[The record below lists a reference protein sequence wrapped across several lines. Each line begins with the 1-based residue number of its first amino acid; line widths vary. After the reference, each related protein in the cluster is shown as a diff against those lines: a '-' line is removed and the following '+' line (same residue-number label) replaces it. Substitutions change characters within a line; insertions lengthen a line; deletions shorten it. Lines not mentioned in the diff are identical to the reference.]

1 MNKKIR
7 EEIFQLID
15 EDYKKF
21 SSSLLPNIDNILGV
35 RLPELRKL
43 AKKVAKDD
51 WRKFIDTA
59 DNQYFEQIMLQGMVL
74 GYIKINIEE
83 ILLYVAEFIPKI
95 DNWCVCD
102 SFCGGLKFTKNNM
115 EQVWNFIQP
124 FLSSKKEYEV
134 RFAVVMLLDF
144 YINDEYIDKV
154 LKLLDNVNHPG
165 YYAKMAVAWAVSICY
180 IKFPEKT
187 MDYLKNNNLDDF
199 TYNKS
204 LQKICESLRVDKET
218 KKIIKAMRRKL

>member
-7 EEIFQLID
+7 REIFELID

-74 GYIKINIEE
+74 GYIKTNIEE
-83 ILLYVAEFIPKI
+83 ILLYLAEFIPKI
-95 DNWCVCD
+95 DNWSVCD
-102 SFCGGLKFTKNNM
+102 SFCGGLKFTNNNM

-165 YYAKMAVAWAVSICY
+165 YYANGSCLGS
-180 IKFPEKT
+180 F
-187 MDYLKNNNLDDF
+187 YLLYKISGKNNGLF
-199 TYNKS
+199 
-204 LQKICESLRVDKET
+204 
-218 KKIIKAMRRKL
+218 KK

>member
-51 WRKFIDTA
+51 WRKFIDTT

-95 DNWCVCD
+95 DNWSVCD

>member
-7 EEIFQLID
+7 GEIFELID

-74 GYIKINIEE
+74 GYIKTNIEE
-83 ILLYVAEFIPKI
+83 ILLYLAEFIPKI
-95 DNWCVCD
+95 DNWSVCD
-102 SFCGGLKFTKNNM
+102 SFCGGLKFTNNNM

-187 MDYLKNNNLDDF
+187 MDYLKNNNLDYF

>member
-7 EEIFQLID
+7 EEIFELID

-74 GYIKINIEE
+74 GYIKTNIEE

-95 DNWCVCD
+95 DNWSVCD
-102 SFCGGLKFTKNNM
+102 SFCGGLKFTNNNM

-187 MDYLKNNNLDDF
+187 MDYLKNNNLDYF

>member
-7 EEIFQLID
+7 GEIFELID

-74 GYIKINIEE
+74 GYIKTNIEE
-83 ILLYVAEFIPKI
+83 ILLYLAEFIPKI
-95 DNWCVCD
+95 DNWSMCD
-102 SFCGGLKFTKNNM
+102 SFCGGLKFTNNNM

-187 MDYLKNNNLDDF
+187 MDYLKNNNLDYF

>member
-7 EEIFQLID
+7 REIFELID

-74 GYIKINIEE
+74 GYIKTNIEE
-83 ILLYVAEFIPKI
+83 ILLYLAEFIPKI
-95 DNWCVCD
+95 DNWSVCD
-102 SFCGGLKFTKNNM
+102 SFCGGLKFTNNNM

-187 MDYLKNNNLDDF
+187 MDYLKNNNLDYF

>member
-7 EEIFQLID
+7 EEIFELID

-21 SSSLLPNIDNILGV
+21 SSSLLPNINNILGV

-51 WRKFIDTA
+51 WRKFIATA
-59 DNQYFEQIMLQGMVL
+59 DNQYFEEIMLQGMIL
-74 GYIKINIEE
+74 GYVKTNIEE
-83 ILLYVAEFIPKI
+83 ILLYVNEFIPKI
-95 DNWCVCD
+95 NNWSVCD
-102 SFCGGLKFTKNNM
+102 SFCGGLKFTKDNM
-115 EQVWNFIQP
+115 EHVWNFIQP

-134 RFAVVMLLDF
+134 RFAVVMLLHF
-144 YINDEYIDKV
+144 YINDEYIDKA
-154 LKLLDNVNHPG
+154 LKLLDNVDHPG

-218 KKIIKAMRRKL
+218 KKIIKAMKRKL

>member
-1 MNKKIR
+1 
-7 EEIFQLID
+7 
-15 EDYKKF
+15 
-21 SSSLLPNIDNILGV
+21 
-35 RLPELRKL
+35 
-43 AKKVAKDD
+43 
-51 WRKFIDTA
+51 
-59 DNQYFEQIMLQGMVL
+59 
-74 GYIKINIEE
+74 
-83 ILLYVAEFIPKI
+83 
-95 DNWCVCD
+95 
-102 SFCGGLKFTKNNM
+102 
-115 EQVWNFIQP
+115 
-124 FLSSKKEYEV
+124 
-134 RFAVVMLLDF
+134 MLLDF

>member
-7 EEIFQLID
+7 GEIFELID

-74 GYIKINIEE
+74 GYIKTNIEE

-95 DNWCVCD
+95 DNWSVCD
-102 SFCGGLKFTKNNM
+102 SFCGGLKFTNNNM

-187 MDYLKNNNLDDF
+187 MDYLKNNNLDYF

>member
-95 DNWCVCD
+95 DNWSVCD

>member
-7 EEIFQLID
+7 REIFELID

-95 DNWCVCD
+95 DNWSVCD

>member
-7 EEIFQLID
+7 EEIFELID

-74 GYIKINIEE
+74 GYIKTNIEE

-95 DNWCVCD
+95 DNWSVCD

>member
-1 MNKKIR
+1 
-7 EEIFQLID
+7 
-15 EDYKKF
+15 
-21 SSSLLPNIDNILGV
+21 
-35 RLPELRKL
+35 
-43 AKKVAKDD
+43 
-51 WRKFIDTA
+51 
-59 DNQYFEQIMLQGMVL
+59 MLQGMVL
-74 GYIKINIEE
+74 GYIKTNIEE

-95 DNWCVCD
+95 DNWSVCD
-102 SFCGGLKFTKNNM
+102 SFCGGLKFTNNNM

-154 LKLLDNVNHPG
+154 LKLLDNINHPG
-165 YYAKMAVAWAVSICY
+165 HYAKMAAAWAVSICY

-187 MDYLKNNNLDDF
+187 MDYF

>member
-7 EEIFQLID
+7 REIFQLID

-95 DNWCVCD
+95 DNWSVCD

>member
-51 WRKFIDTA
+51 WRKFIDTT

-95 DNWCVCD
+95 DNWSVCD

-124 FLSSKKEYEV
+124 FLSSKKNM
-134 RFAVVMLLDF
+134 RF
-144 YINDEYIDKV
+144 V
-154 LKLLDNVNHPG
+154 LPL
-165 YYAKMAVAWAVSICY
+165 
-180 IKFPEKT
+180 
-187 MDYLKNNNLDDF
+187 
-199 TYNKS
+199 
-204 LQKICESLRVDKET
+204 
-218 KKIIKAMRRKL
+218 